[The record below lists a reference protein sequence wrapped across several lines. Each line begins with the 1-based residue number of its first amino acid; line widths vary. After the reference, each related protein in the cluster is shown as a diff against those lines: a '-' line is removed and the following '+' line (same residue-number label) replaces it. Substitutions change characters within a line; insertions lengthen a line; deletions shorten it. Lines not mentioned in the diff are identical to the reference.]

1 MKEANLKILYVYD
14 SKCKT
19 LWKEQNYGDRR
30 RASGF
35 QGWKWGGMNR
45 QSTGDFQ
52 GSRNTLYDTM
62 MNSCHFQNLWNVYQD

>member
-1 MKEANLKILYVYD
+1 MSCQTIKWHRRNLITFQMKEANLKILYVYD

-19 LWKEQNYGDRR
+19 LWEEQNYGDRR

-45 QSTGDFQ
+45 QSTGDF
-52 GSRNTLYDTM
+52 
-62 MNSCHFQNLWNVYQD
+62 